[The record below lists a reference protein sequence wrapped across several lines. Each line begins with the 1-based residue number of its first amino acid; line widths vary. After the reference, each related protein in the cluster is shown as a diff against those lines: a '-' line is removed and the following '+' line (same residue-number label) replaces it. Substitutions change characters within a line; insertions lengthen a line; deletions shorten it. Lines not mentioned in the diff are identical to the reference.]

1 MTAASTS
8 HAAGCAPTRLR
19 GVRSRLDLAAVRRFH
34 IYTDVLLVS
43 AAWLGAYS
51 TRFLLNSALGYPI
64 NEAASYEAALPLI
77 VPPWIASCWLFGIY
91 QTTRLKTVVDQIQE
105 LLKGVLLGLL
115 VISSLAYFFRE
126 LEVGRLVV
134 LLTAAYSLVLQGA
147 SRAAFYR
154 IERRLQASGRYHVPT
169 LIMGAGTFG
178 IRLLQKIQEKP
189 ELGHRVVGFLDDDPE
204 ALGGEIASCPVLGR
218 VADVRRIVEEH
229 GVSEVFI
236 AMPRLGHTNM
246 LSLVLDCEDLGVTF
260 RVVTDLFEV
269 LTAGTSVD
277 LVDDL
282 PLVRLGGHQPGPHYI
297 PAKRAIDIAGA
308 LFGLL
313 ISAPFW
319 LYWALRIKLESPG
332 PVFFVHDRVGRDG
345 TTFRMWK
352 FRTMG
357 VDSDPYSRAPEEHTD
372 ARITR
377 YGRWLRRSSIDEVPQ
392 LLNVLRGDMSLVGP
406 RPEMPFVVD
415 TYDEWQRRRLSVKPG
430 ITGLWQILGRKD
442 LPMHENLHYD
452 FYYIR
457 NRSLWLDISL
467 MIRTVWAVL
476 SRRGAY

>member
-1 MTAASTS
+1 VTASSTS
-8 HAAGCAPTRLR
+8 ADASHASARPASIRP
-19 GVRSRLDLAAVRRFH
+19 RLDLAAIRRFH

-43 AAWLGAYS
+43 AAWFGAYS
-51 TRFLLNSALGYPI
+51 TRLLLNSALGYPI

-91 QTTRLKTVVDQIQE
+91 QTTRLKTVIEQIQE

-115 VISSLAYFFRE
+115 VISSLAYFLRE

-134 LLTAAYSLVLQGA
+134 LLTATYSLVLQGV
-147 SRAAFYR
+147 SRAVFYR

-169 LIMGAGTFG
+169 LIMGAGTCG

-218 VADVRRIVEEH
+218 VDDVRRIVEEN
-229 GVSEVFI
+229 GISEVFV

-282 PLVRLGGHQPGPHYI
+282 PLVRLGGRQPGPHYI
-297 PAKRAIDIAGA
+297 PTKRAIDVGGA
-308 LFGLL
+308 LLGLAL
-313 ISAPFW
+313 SAPFW
-319 LYWALRIKLESPG
+319 LYWALRIKLDSPG
-332 PVFFVHDRVGRDG
+332 PVFFVHERVGKDG
-345 TTFRMWK
+345 ATFRMWK
-352 FRTMG
+352 FRTMAEQ
-357 VDSDPYSRAPEEHTD
+357 SDPYRRAPELHSD
-372 ARITR
+372 ARITD
-377 YGRWLRRSSIDEVPQ
+377 YGSWLRRSSIDEVPQ

-406 RPEMPFVVD
+406 RPEMPFIAD
-415 TYDEWQRRRLSVKPG
+415 TYDEWQRRRLSVNPG

-442 LPMHENLHYD
+442 LPMHANLHYD

-457 NRSLWLDISL
+457 NRSLWLDLSL

>member
-1 MTAASTS
+1 MTAAST
-8 HAAGCAPTRLR
+8 ATR
-19 GVRSRLDLAAVRRFH
+19 RSRDTRWPRILSGQLDLAAVRRFH
-34 IYTDVLLVS
+34 LYADVILVS
-43 AAWLGAYS
+43 IAWFAAYS
-51 TRFLLNSALGYPI
+51 TRFALNDTLGYVI
-64 NEAASYEAALPLI
+64 NESASYQAALPLI

-91 QTTRLKTVVDQIQE
+91 QTTRLKTVIDQIQE

-115 VISSLAYFFRE
+115 VISSLAFFLRE

-134 LLTAAYSLVLQGA
+134 LLTAAYSLILQGA

-154 IERRLQASGRYHVPT
+154 IERRLQATGRYHLPT

-189 ELGHRVVGFLDDDPE
+189 ELGHRVVGFLDDDPD
-204 ALGGEIASCPVLGR
+204 ARGSEIASCPILGR
-218 VADVRRIVEEH
+218 VSDVRRIVEEY
-229 GVSEVFI
+229 GVREVFV

-246 LSLVLDCEDLGVTF
+246 LSLVLDCEDLDVTF

-282 PLVRLGGHQPGPHYI
+282 PLVRLGGRLPGAHYRL
-297 PAKRAIDIAGA
+297 AKRAIDIVGA
-308 LFGLL
+308 LAGLVL
-313 ISAPFW
+313 TAPFW
-319 LYWALRIKLESPG
+319 LYWTLRIKLENAG
-332 PVFFVHDRVGRDG
+332 PAFFVHERVGKDG
-345 TTFRMWK
+345 QIFRMFK
-352 FRTMG
+352 FRTMEIQT
-357 VDSDPYSRAPEEHTD
+357 DPYCKAPEEHGD
-372 ARITR
+372 PRITS

-392 LLNVLRGDMSLVGP
+392 LLNVLRGEMSLVGP
-406 RPEMPFVVD
+406 RPEMPFIVAG
-415 TYDEWQRRRLSVKPG
+415 YDEWQRRRLSVKPG

>member
-1 MTAASTS
+1 VTAASTHDALS
-8 HAAGCAPTRLR
+8 HAQASA
-19 GVRSRLDLAAVRRFH
+19 RSARPRLDLAAVRRFH
-34 IYTDVLLVS
+34 IYTDVLLVA

-51 TRFLLNSALGYPI
+51 TRLLLNSALGYPI
-64 NEAASYEAALPLI
+64 NEAATYEAALPLI

-91 QTTRLKTVVDQIQE
+91 QTTRLKTVVEQIQE

-115 VISSLAYFFRE
+115 VISSLAFFFRE

-154 IERRLQASGRYHVPT
+154 IERRLQSSGRYHVPT

-218 VADVRRIVEEH
+218 VADVRRIVEEY
-229 GVSEVFI
+229 GVSEVFV

-282 PLVRLGGHQPGPHYI
+282 PLVRLGGRQPGPHYI
-297 PAKRAIDIAGA
+297 PAKRAIDIVAA
-308 LFGLL
+308 LVGLL
-313 ISAPFW
+313 LSAPFW
-319 LYWALRIKLESPG
+319 LYWALRIKLESKG
-332 PVFFVHDRVGRDG
+332 PVFFVHERVGKDG
-345 TTFRMWK
+345 KTFRMWK

-357 VDSDPYSRAPEEHTD
+357 ADCEPYSRAPEEHTD
-372 ARITR
+372 ARVTR

-406 RPEMPFVVD
+406 RPEMPFIVD
-415 TYDEWQRRRLSVKPG
+415 SYDEWQRRRLSVKPG

-457 NRSLWLDISL
+457 NRSLWLDLSL